1 MSMRKRAWLTVK
13 GKASKAPDRME
24 DPRETLEYSYQ
35 VQLELLKKV
44 QHGVADVA
52 ASRAG
57 VESQMSALRQVQAEL
72 EGLAGRWHGMGG
84 EHKGLRRKAAIDS
97 ELSGLT
103 VRYNSLRAEEDKLTA
118 AYERL
123 KAKVDAF
130 SVKKEMIQATYTA
143 AEAQS
148 RLPEV

>member
-13 GKASKAPDRME
+13 AKPSKAPDRME
-24 DPRETLEYSYQ
+24 DPREALEYSYQ

-44 QHGVADVA
+44 RHGVADVA
-52 ASRAG
+52 ASRAR

-72 EGLAGRWHGMGG
+72 EGLAARWRGVGG
-84 EHKGLRRKAAIDS
+84 EHSGLRRKAAIDS
-97 ELSGLT
+97 ELSSLT
-103 VRYNSLRAEEDKLTA
+103 AQYDSLRAEEDKLAA

-130 SVKKEMIQATYTA
+130 RVKKEIIEATYTA